1 VIRYDCKIGRTRGV
15 GMVRITKVH
24 TGGGDGGETSLV
36 DGTRVGKE
44 NPRVGV
50 YGTIDE
56 ANSAIGIVR
65 AEISRLQN
73 PKVADESVQSLA
85 DRLIEADKMLGII
98 QQELFDVGAECACP
112 PGGVPEQMS
121 VIGTEAG
128 DRLVEEMDYMLE
140 DLEPLSSFIL
150 PTGNPVVANLHM
162 ARTIVRRAEREACA
176 LREEIRKDVISYLN
190 RLSDHCFVLARWLTG
205 EEGES
210 LWTPLGKRKLGDHS

>member
-1 VIRYDCKIGRTRGV
+1 
-15 GMVRITKVH
+15 MVRITKVH

-44 NPRVGV
+44 HPRVAI

-65 AEISRLQN
+65 MELGRASFPIVETR
-73 PKVADESVQSLA
+73 DY
-85 DRLIEADKMLGII
+85 ADKLLGRI

-112 PGGVPEQMS
+112 PGGVPEQMTI
-121 VIGTEAG
+121 IGSDAG
-128 DRLVEEMDYMLE
+128 ERLVSEMDSMLE

-150 PTGNPVVANLHM
+150 PTGSPAVANLHV

-176 LREEIRKDVISYLN
+176 LREEVRPEVISYLN
-190 RLSDHCFVLARWLTG
+190 RLSDHCFVLGRWITAQTG
-205 EEGES
+205 EEET
-210 LWTPLGKRKLGDHS
+210 LWTPLGRRDE

>member
-1 VIRYDCKIGRTRGV
+1 
-15 GMVRITKVH
+15 MVRITKVH

-44 NPRVGV
+44 HPRVAI

-65 AEISRLQN
+65 MELGRASFPMVETC
-73 PKVADESVQSLA
+73 DY
-85 DRLIEADKMLGII
+85 ADKLLGRI

-112 PGGVPEQMS
+112 PGGVPEQMTI
-121 VIGTEAG
+121 IGSDAG
-128 DRLVEEMDYMLE
+128 ERLVSEMDSMLE

-150 PTGNPVVANLHM
+150 PPGSPAVANLHM

-176 LREEIRKDVISYLN
+176 LREEVRPEVISYLN
-190 RLSDHCFVLARWLTG
+190 RLSDHCFVLGRWITAQTG
-205 EEGES
+205 GQET
-210 LWTPLGKRKLGDHS
+210 LWTPLGKRDE

>member
-1 VIRYDCKIGRTRGV
+1 
-15 GMVRITKVH
+15 MVRITKVH

-44 NPRVGV
+44 DPRVAI

-65 AEISRLQN
+65 SEIMRFGLDVSEPLKGRL
-73 PKVADESVQSLA
+73 V
-85 DRLIEADKMLGII
+85 EADQMLGLI

-128 DRLVEEMDYMLE
+128 SRLVEEMDYMLQ
-140 DLEPLSSFIL
+140 DLKPLSSFIL

-162 ARTIVRRAEREACA
+162 ARTIVRRAEREACT
-176 LREEIRKDVISYLN
+176 LREEIRKEIISYLN
-190 RLSDHCFVLARWLTG
+190 RLSDHCFVLSRWLTG
-205 EEGES
+205 EEGEA
-210 LWTPLGKRKLGDHS
+210 LWTPLGKRNLGKES

>member
-1 VIRYDCKIGRTRGV
+1 
-15 GMVRITKVH
+15 MVRITKVH

-44 NPRVGV
+44 HPRVAI

-65 AEISRLQN
+65 MELGRASFPMVETR
-73 PKVADESVQSLA
+73 DY
-85 DRLIEADKMLGII
+85 ADKLLGRI

-112 PGGVPEQMS
+112 PGGVPEQMTI
-121 VIGTEAG
+121 IGSDAG
-128 DRLVEEMDYMLE
+128 ERLVSEMDSMLE

-150 PTGNPVVANLHM
+150 PTGSPAVANLHV

-176 LREEIRKDVISYLN
+176 LREEVRPEVISYLN
-190 RLSDHCFVLARWLTG
+190 RLSDHCFVLGRWITAKTG
-205 EEGES
+205 EEET
-210 LWTPLGKRKLGDHS
+210 LWTPLGTRDE

>member
-1 VIRYDCKIGRTRGV
+1 
-15 GMVRITKVH
+15 MVRITKVH

-44 NPRVGV
+44 HPRVAI

-65 AEISRLQN
+65 MELSRASI
-73 PKVADESVQSLA
+73 PMEVCDY
-85 DRLIEADKMLGII
+85 ADKLLGTI

-121 VIGTEAG
+121 IIGAESG
-128 DRLVEEMDYMLE
+128 ERLVAEMDSMLE

-150 PTGNPVVANLHM
+150 PTGSPAVANLHM

-176 LREEIRKDVISYLN
+176 LREEMRPEVISYLN
-190 RLSDHCFVLARWLTG
+190 RLSDHCFVLGRWISAKTG
-205 EEGES
+205 EEET
-210 LWTPLGKRKLGDHS
+210 LWTPLGKREE

>member
-1 VIRYDCKIGRTRGV
+1 
-15 GMVRITKVH
+15 MVRITKVH

-44 NPRVGV
+44 HPRVAI

-65 AEISRLQN
+65 MELGRASFPMVETR
-73 PKVADESVQSLA
+73 DY
-85 DRLIEADKMLGII
+85 ADKLLGRI

-112 PGGVPEQMS
+112 PGGVPEQMTI
-121 VIGTEAG
+121 IGSDAG
-128 DRLVEEMDYMLE
+128 ERLVSEMDSMLE

-150 PTGNPVVANLHM
+150 PTGSPAVANLHM

-176 LREEIRKDVISYLN
+176 LREEVRPEIISYLN
-190 RLSDHCFVLARWLTG
+190 RLSDHCFVLGRWITAKAG
-205 EEGES
+205 EEET
-210 LWTPLGKRKLGDHS
+210 LWTPLGKRDK

>member
-1 VIRYDCKIGRTRGV
+1 
-15 GMVRITKVH
+15 MVRITKVH

-44 NPRVGV
+44 DPRVAI

-65 AEISRLQN
+65 SEIVRFGLDVSEPFKSRLV
-73 PKVADESVQSLA
+73 KADQ
-85 DRLIEADKMLGII
+85 MLGLI

-128 DRLVEEMDYMLE
+128 RRLIEEMDYMLQ

-176 LREEIRKDVISYLN
+176 LREEIRKEIISYLN
-190 RLSDHCFVLARWLTG
+190 RLSDHCFVLSRWLTG
-205 EEGES
+205 EEGEA
-210 LWTPLGKRKLGDHS
+210 LWTPLGKRNLGKES

>member
-1 VIRYDCKIGRTRGV
+1 
-15 GMVRITKVH
+15 MVRITKVH

-44 NPRVGV
+44 HPRVSI

-65 AEISRLQN
+65 AEINNRPGVTERRL
-73 PKVADESVQSLA
+73 VEA
-85 DRLIEADKMLGII
+85 DRMLGII

-121 VIGTEAG
+121 IIDADAG

-150 PTGNPVVANLHM
+150 PTGNPMVAHLHM

-176 LREEIRKDVISYLN
+176 LREEVRSEVISYLN
-190 RLSDHCFVLARWLTG
+190 RLSDHCFVLSRWLTG
-205 EEGES
+205 EEGET
-210 LWTPLGKRKLGDHS
+210 LWTPLGKRGSNSGN

>member
-1 VIRYDCKIGRTRGV
+1 
-15 GMVRITKVH
+15 MVRITKVH

-44 NPRVGV
+44 HPRVAI

-65 AEISRLQN
+65 MELSRASI
-73 PKVADESVQSLA
+73 PKEVCDYT
-85 DRLIEADKMLGII
+85 DKLLGTI

-121 VIGTEAG
+121 IIGAESG
-128 DRLVEEMDYMLE
+128 ERLVAEMDSMLE

-150 PTGNPVVANLHM
+150 PTGSPAVANLHL
-162 ARTIVRRAEREACA
+162 ARTIVRRAEREACS
-176 LREEIRKDVISYLN
+176 LRDEVRPEVISYLN
-190 RLSDHCFVLARWLTG
+190 RLSDHCFVLGRWISAKTG
-205 EEGES
+205 ENET
-210 LWTPLGKRKLGDHS
+210 LWTPLGKREE

>member
-1 VIRYDCKIGRTRGV
+1 
-15 GMVRITKVH
+15 MVRITKVH

-44 NPRVGV
+44 NPRVAI

-65 AEISRLQN
+65 SEIMRFGLDVSEPLKGRL
-73 PKVADESVQSLA
+73 V
-85 DRLIEADKMLGII
+85 EADQMLGLI

-128 DRLVEEMDYMLE
+128 RRLIEEMDYMLQ
-140 DLEPLSSFIL
+140 DLEPLTSFIL

-162 ARTIVRRAEREACA
+162 ARTIVRRAEREACT
-176 LREEIRKDVISYLN
+176 LREEIRKEIISYLN
-190 RLSDHCFVLARWLTG
+190 RLSDHCFVLSRWLTG
-205 EEGES
+205 EEGEA
-210 LWTPLGKRKLGDHS
+210 LWTPLGKRNLGKES

>member
-1 VIRYDCKIGRTRGV
+1 
-15 GMVRITKVH
+15 MVRITKVH

-44 NPRVGV
+44 HPRVAI

-65 AEISRLQN
+65 MELSRASIPGEVCDYVNKL
-73 PKVADESVQSLA
+73 
-85 DRLIEADKMLGII
+85 LGTI

-121 VIGTEAG
+121 IIGIESG
-128 DRLVEEMDYMLE
+128 ERLVAEMDSMLE

-150 PTGNPVVANLHM
+150 PTGSPAVANLHM
-162 ARTIVRRAEREACA
+162 ARTIVRRAEREACS
-176 LREEIRKDVISYLN
+176 LRDEVRPEVIGYLN
-190 RLSDHCFVLARWLTG
+190 RLSDHCFVLGRWISAKMG
-205 EEGES
+205 EDET
-210 LWTPLGKRKLGDHS
+210 LWTPLGKREE

>member
-1 VIRYDCKIGRTRGV
+1 
-15 GMVRITKVH
+15 MVRITKVH

-44 NPRVGV
+44 HPRVAI

-65 AEISRLQN
+65 MELGRASFPMVETR
-73 PKVADESVQSLA
+73 DY
-85 DRLIEADKMLGII
+85 ADKLLGRI

-112 PGGVPEQMS
+112 PGGVPEQMTI
-121 VIGTEAG
+121 IGSDAG
-128 DRLVEEMDYMLE
+128 ERLVSEMDSMLE

-150 PTGNPVVANLHM
+150 PTGSPAVANLHM

-176 LREEIRKDVISYLN
+176 LREEVRPEVISYLN
-190 RLSDHCFVLARWLTG
+190 RLSDHCFVLGRWITAKTG
-205 EEGES
+205 EEET
-210 LWTPLGKRKLGDHS
+210 LWTPLGKRDK

>member
-1 VIRYDCKIGRTRGV
+1 
-15 GMVRITKVH
+15 MVRITKVH

-44 NPRVGV
+44 HPRVAI

-65 AEISRLQN
+65 MELSRASI
-73 PKVADESVQSLA
+73 PTEVCDYA
-85 DRLIEADKMLGII
+85 DRLLGTI

-121 VIGTEAG
+121 IIGPESG
-128 DRLVEEMDYMLE
+128 ERLVAEMDSMLE

-150 PTGNPVVANLHM
+150 PTGSPAVANLHM
-162 ARTIVRRAEREACA
+162 ARTTVRRAEREACA
-176 LREEIRKDVISYLN
+176 LREEVRSEVISYLN
-190 RLSDHCFVLARWLTG
+190 RLSDHCFVLGRWISAKTG
-205 EEGES
+205 EEET
-210 LWTPLGKRKLGDHS
+210 LWTPLGKREK

>member
-1 VIRYDCKIGRTRGV
+1 
-15 GMVRITKVH
+15 MVRITKVH

-36 DGTRVGKE
+36 DGSRVGKE
-44 NPRVGV
+44 HPRVAI

-65 AEISRLQN
+65 AEMKRTTVIGISNTRLT
-73 PKVADESVQSLA
+73 
-85 DRLIEADKMLGII
+85 EADQMLGII

-121 VIGTEAG
+121 IIGVDAG
-128 DRLVEEMDYMLE
+128 ERLVEEMDYMLG

-150 PTGNPVVANLHM
+150 PTGTPMVAHLHM

-176 LREEIRKDVISYLN
+176 LREEVRHEVISYLN
-190 RLSDHCFVLARWLTG
+190 RLSDHCFVLSRWLTG
-205 EEGES
+205 EEGET
-210 LWTPLGKRKLGDHS
+210 LWTPLGKR

>member
-1 VIRYDCKIGRTRGV
+1 
-15 GMVRITKVH
+15 MVRITKVH

-44 NPRVGV
+44 HPRVSI

-65 AEISRLQN
+65 SEINNRS
-73 PKVADESVQSLA
+73 EIIEH
-85 DRLIEADKMLGII
+85 RLIEADRMLGII

-121 VIGTEAG
+121 IIDAEAG
-128 DRLVEEMDYMLE
+128 ERLVEEMDYMLK

-150 PTGNPVVANLHM
+150 PTGNPMVAHLHM
-162 ARTIVRRAEREACA
+162 ARTIVRRAEREACT
-176 LREEIRKDVISYLN
+176 LREEVRHEVISYLN
-190 RLSDHCFVLARWLTG
+190 RLSDHCFVLSRWLTG
-205 EEGES
+205 EEGET
-210 LWTPLGKRKLGDHS
+210 LWTPLGKR